1 MQEVAAIRKD
11 GFPEFFGPA
20 DDYSTAARE
29 QACREAWAF
38 LNAHSL
44 FRVGKVGSFSRCITI
59 SLIPSYLV
67 AEEIQKY
74 DHDPIGHCWKVEC
87 GPPME
92 MGMFSW
98 QTGCYERPLKKRSS
112 SSLAKCSSITARS
125 NASRQHATGSNL
137 WLFLSVILTK
147 LKFYASVRS
156 SFQALPRKG

>member
-98 QTGCYERPLKKRSS
+98 QTGCYER
-112 SSLAKCSSITARS
+112 CY
-125 NASRQHATGSNL
+125 
-137 WLFLSVILTK
+137 LSVIDERLTAIDTTFEEAIIK
-147 LKFYASVRS
+147 LAGEVLIHYGAK
-156 SFQALPRKG
+156 